1 MTEQLPIDDADIQ
14 SIDRII
20 HEPSRLVIM
29 AQLYVIQS
37 ADFLFLQNQTGMTPG
52 NLSSHLSKLEDAG
65 YVEVTKEFIDRKPH
79 TALAL
84 TKSGRAAFKAYRE
97 KMRQVFNDLPKE
109 KTFFQKNKTEKINDK
124 HSSHKIKG
132 VINHERNY

>member
-1 MTEQLPIDDADIQ
+1 MPIDEADIQ
-14 SIDRII
+14 GIDRII

-29 AQLYVIQS
+29 AQLYVVQS

-84 TKSGRAAFKAYRE
+84 TIRGRASFMAYRK
-97 KMRQVFNDLPKE
+97 KMRQVFNDIPKE
-109 KTFFQKNKTEKINDK
+109 KTFFVKAKTEKINDK
-124 HSSHKIKG
+124 NKG